1 MCSTEVNEIEML
13 EEKKKGTEEKGG
25 GEMGVNHDCQVKGRT
40 GFSVEF
46 GKVCKLKG
54 QHC

>member
-1 MCSTEVNEIEML
+1 MCSTEGNEIEML
-13 EEKKKGTEEKGG
+13 EEKKKGTGEKGRE
-25 GEMGVNHDCQVKGRT
+25 EMGVNHDCQVKGRT
-40 GFSVEF
+40 GLSAEF